1 MSSRRIQSDGSSVS
15 LFPFLAVLLCTM
27 GSLIVILV
35 VLTKQ
40 VRATVEM
47 PKAPVAVVDDGT
59 AKKVAEESEN
69 LQWQIETLEQSLT
82 TTAEQLQNDRLKL
95 SNVEDAISRLSEKI
109 AQLDLAAK
117 ELEKSSAITVEQRQS
132 AEADL
137 ARMQHRV
144 TDLASELQRAQIEAA
159 NRPQSY
165 SIIPYEGPNQTH
177 RQPIFI
183 ECTADAVIIQPE
195 GIRLGADD
203 FEEPLGPGNP
213 LAAALRASREYMVRA
228 RRAANLPEQE
238 PYPLIVVRPSGIAA
252 YYGVRDAIKTWDSD
266 FGYELIGEDW
276 KLAYPVPDPLLR
288 EVQENAVEEGR
299 HYQTRLASAAPSKYG
314 RRTAVYRAAPHRGGL
329 IREGGTGGS
338 GGAMDGER
346 GVPASSRGN
355 SFTRMANNPQGPTGD
370 KPSQQGHEGQ
380 ESQPKGGNGQGTNH
394 TAGSPAGGGQ
404 PAEGGSVGGSAGVI
418 APPPGSQASAGFG
431 TPQQK
436 PNGFENNGLNRRKNW
451 ALPDST
457 QQSVPIARTV
467 RVLCR
472 NDRFVIMPEK
482 GLEGGYAIMLK
493 ANTQESIDE
502 FVSKMWEH
510 MKGWGIA
517 GNGLYWRPVLV
528 LQVLDG
534 GDQRAHELALLL
546 EGSGVEVR
554 DVSQP

>member
-40 VRATVEM
+40 VRATAEV
-47 PKAPVAVVDDGT
+47 PKPPVLAIDDGK
-59 AKKVAEESEN
+59 AKKVIEEREN

-95 SNVEDAISRLSEKI
+95 SNVEDAIKRLSEKI

-117 ELEKSSAITVEQRQS
+117 ELEKARSITGEQRQS

-137 ARMQHRV
+137 ARMRQRI

-165 SIIPYEGPNQTH
+165 SIIPYEGPNQTR

-213 LAAALRASREYMVRA
+213 LAAALRATREHMVRV
-228 RRAANLPEQE
+228 RRAANLPELE

-252 YYGVRDAIKTWDSD
+252 YYGVRDAIKSWDSD

-276 KLAYPVPDPLLR
+276 KLAYPLPDQILR
-288 EVQENAVEEGR
+288 EIQANAVEEGR
-299 HYQTRLASAAPSKYG
+299 HYQMRLASAAPSKYG
-314 RRTAVYRAAPHRGGL
+314 RRPAVYRAAPHRGGL

-346 GVPASSRGN
+346 GAPAGSRGN
-355 SFTRMANNPQGPTGD
+355 SFTRMANSHSGSAADKQGQQD
-370 KPSQQGHEGQ
+370 QQGRAT
-380 ESQPKGGNGQGTNH
+380 GGNGQGAH
-394 TAGSPAGGGQ
+394 TAGTTGSGGQ
-404 PAEGGSVGGSAGVI
+404 PPTGSPTAGSAGVI
-418 APPPGSQASAGFG
+418 SPPPGSQASAGFG

-436 PNGFENNGLNRRKNW
+436 NNGFENNGLNRRKNW

-457 QQSVPIARTV
+457 QQSVPITRTV

-493 ANTQESIDE
+493 AETRESIDE

-546 EGSGVEVR
+546 ENSGVEVR